1 VEKAV
6 ILVDTNAWV
15 QHLRKTDPHL
25 AAILRQQRVRTCDV
39 VIGELLLGS
48 GLPKTFSRD
57 LAALPKLPSPTALET
72 RAFIERHSRA
82 FAGAGVGWAD
92 VQIILS
98 AIKSGARL
106 YTSDRSVRRVCSA
119 LDHPLA

>member
-1 VEKAV
+1 M

-15 QHLRKTDPHL
+15 QHLRKTDPRL
-25 AAILRQQRVRTCDV
+25 SAFLQQQRVRTCDV

-48 GLPKTFSRD
+48 GLPRTFARD
-57 LAALPKLPSPTALET
+57 LAALPKLPSPTALDT

-92 VQIILS
+92 AQIILS
-98 AIKSGARL
+98 AAKSGARL
-106 YTSDRSVRRVCSA
+106 HTSDRGVRRVCGA
-119 LDHPLA
+119 IRVPLA